1 MRYID
6 QDELALPQGWLAKA
20 AAAAAAVLGGAKPDD
35 HDEVWKELKVAL
47 ASLFPD
53 KKCWFCESPVD
64 RADNAVDHFRPKGR
78 VADAANPHTGYRWLA
93 FDRRN
98 FRYAC
103 TFCNSRR
110 KDLLN
115 GTAGGKADR
124 FPLLDEATRL
134 YAPGPLNQEKPTL
147 LDPCELNDWELIGC
161 QYENGKPCATSQDPT
176 DKHRAEE
183 SIAIYHLD
191 YEPTCKQRHAAA
203 VRLMADVE
211 QAKLF
216 FAQKGMDE
224 HFTTIAR
231 KIRRAID
238 RKAIYSGDMIFLLKG
253 QRHVDHP
260 WIQKLLET

>member
-6 QDELALPQGWLAKA
+6 QDELALPGGWLARA
-20 AAAAAAVLGGAKPDD
+20 AAASAAVAGGAAPDD
-35 HDEVWKELKVAL
+35 YADVWRELKDGL
-47 ASLFPD
+47 AALFPD
-53 KKCWFCESPVD
+53 KKCWYCESQVD

-78 VADAANPHTGYRWLA
+78 VSDAANPHTGYRWLA

-110 KDLLN
+110 RDVAN

-124 FPLLDEATRL
+124 FPLLDEGHRL
-134 YAPGPLNQEKPTL
+134 YAPGPLNREKPAL
-147 LDPCELNDWELIGC
+147 LDPCELDDWELIGC
-161 QYENGKPCATSQDPT
+161 QQENGKPCPASQDASER
-176 DKHRAEE
+176 HRVEE

-191 YEPTCKQRHAAA
+191 YEPTCKQRHSAA

-211 QAKLF
+211 QAKMF
-216 FAQKGMDE
+216 FGQPGMNE
-224 HFTTIAR
+224 HFTTIAK

-238 RKAIYSGDMIFLLKG
+238 RKAPFSGDMIFLLKG
-253 QRHVDHP
+253 QRHDEHP